1 MALNIYRE
9 ANPSSAF
16 SKDGTFSSPLSVALN
31 GALGGVY
38 EQRIYVRNDNVA
50 RVYTDI
56 TITPVDG
63 GDNIVDGTDGFSWKV
78 LSGDQKPLEE
88 QWDLQVAGDGV
99 NVGNLTDTNTYLP
112 FWIRVQVPE
121 GADVTS
127 YQGVQLEV
135 EATES

>member
-9 ANPSSAF
+9 ADPSSAF
-16 SKDGTFSSPLSVALN
+16 SKDGTFSNPLSVALN
-31 GALGGVY
+31 GALGDVY
-38 EQRIYVRNDNVA
+38 EQRIYVRNDDVA
-50 RVYTDI
+50 RNYADI
-56 TITPVDG
+56 TITPIDG
-63 GDNIVDGTDGFSWKV
+63 GDDIVDGSKGFSWKV

-88 QWDLQVAGDGV
+88 QWDLQTAGAGV

-112 FWIRVQVPE
+112 FWIRVQVPK

-127 YQGVQLEV
+127 YQGVKLEV